1 MKKALVLVSM
11 ALVMMSCEKEPLVNE
26 SELRQMPLQQ
36 RDSLDWTLDFST
48 TYNNVSVTNLHPYRV
63 QTLLGFNDQP
73 IGRTFRYQTPQYSFT
88 VMYFWATFQG
98 EDIRITGNLNG
109 HTFIMSNC
117 MINVCGGPQG
127 TVMTYTLKDHTGA
140 VRATCV
146 ATNS

>member
-1 MKKALVLVSM
+1 MKKVLVLVSM
-11 ALVMMSCEKEPLVNE
+11 AMAIMSCEKEPLMNE

-63 QTLLGFNDQP
+63 QMLVGVNDQP

-88 VMYFWATFQG
+88 VLYFWSTFQG

-109 HTFIMSNC
+109 HSFIMSNC
-117 MINVCGGPQG
+117 NIFVCGGPQG